1 MKHENKQEN
10 IPRHSI
16 RVIADHLSNHDLTR
30 HSSQL
35 TLTHS
40 SLTTG
45 NFRRNGLITVF
56 IVPVEFRAFENP
68 FAANSGPVMPV

>member
-35 TLTHS
+35 TLTAHS
-40 SLTTG
+40 QRETLD
-45 NFRRNGLITVF
+45 
-56 IVPVEFRAFENP
+56 AM
-68 FAANSGPVMPV
+68 A